1 MWGLT
6 FPAIRSA
13 LAAGTSPF
21 AFVGS
26 RFLVAGLLML
36 PFALKDLRREGRKI
50 LLPAGGLG
58 MLLGASYVTQTIGM
72 ETTTAANSGFIT
84 GTNVIIVPFLDAL
97 VRKTKLSGSAI
108 AGAII
113 ALAGMYIL
121 AGFGGT
127 ESFSL
132 TESRTGDLWTL
143 CSAFGYAMYLVL
155 LQKYLLKFG
164 HWSFLT
170 AQLLVV
176 ALTTLA
182 LGPFIEDWNLNLSGW
197 SAIWPVMYCA
207 LFATIGTGL
216 LQFKF
221 QAESS
226 PVRAALIFALEPV
239 FAAVFAWVLLSE
251 QAGENAILGG
261 ILIIAGVVFTEIGP
275 NIFSKKS
282 NSKAPDV

>member
-13 LAAGTSPF
+13 LASGTSPF
-21 AFVGS
+21 AFVGG
-26 RFLVAGLLML
+26 RFLVAGLIML
-36 PFALKDLRREGRKI
+36 PFAFKDLGREGKAI
-50 LLPAGGLG
+50 LLPSFGLG
-58 MLLGASYVTQTIGM
+58 LLLGTSYVTQTIGM

-84 GTNVIIVPFLDAL
+84 GTNVIMVPFLDAII
-97 VRKTKLSGSAI
+97 RKTKLSGGAI
-108 AGAII
+108 AGAMI
-113 ALAGMYIL
+113 ALTGMYIL

-127 ESFSL
+127 TSFSL
-132 TESRTGDLWTL
+132 TESRIGDLWTL

-176 ALTTLA
+176 ATTTLG
-182 LGPFIEDWNLNLSGW
+182 LGPFIEEWNLNLTGW
-197 SAIWPVMYCA
+197 DSIWPVLYCA
-207 LFATIGTGL
+207 IFATIGTGL

-239 FAAVFAWVLLSE
+239 FAALFAWALLSE
-251 QAGENAILGG
+251 QPGENAIFGG

-275 NIFSKKS
+275 GIFAKKTSKT
-282 NSKAPDV
+282 